1 MNSKKCH
8 SKFMMQNIIISNA
21 KVIKKKINQQQ
32 MATVGAT
39 GVMLNTFAV
48 PDLIAGLFLLS
59 MFSNDL
65 TLFPM

>member
-1 MNSKKCH
+1 MNSKKFH

-21 KVIKKKINQQQ
+21 KVIKKINQQQ
-32 MATVGAT
+32 MATVK

-59 MFSNDL
+59 MFSDDL

>member
-8 SKFMMQNIIISNA
+8 SKFIMQNIIISNA
-21 KVIKKKINQQQ
+21 KVIKKKNQQQ
-32 MATVGAT
+32 MATVK

>member
-32 MATVGAT
+32 MATVN

-59 MFSNDL
+59 MFSDDL

>member
-21 KVIKKKINQQQ
+21 KVIKKINQQQ
-32 MATVGAT
+32 MATVK

-48 PDLIAGLFLLS
+48 PDLIACLFLLS
-59 MFSNDL
+59 MFSDDL

>member
-21 KVIKKKINQQQ
+21 KVIKKINQQQ
-32 MATVGAT
+32 MATVK

>member
-21 KVIKKKINQQQ
+21 KVIKKIINQQQ
-32 MATVGAT
+32 MATVK

-59 MFSNDL
+59 MFSDDL

>member
-21 KVIKKKINQQQ
+21 KVIKKINQQQ
-32 MATVGAT
+32 MATVK

-59 MFSNDL
+59 MFSGDL

>member
-21 KVIKKKINQQQ
+21 KVIKKINQEQ
-32 MATVGAT
+32 MATVK

-59 MFSNDL
+59 MFSDDL

>member
-21 KVIKKKINQQQ
+21 KVIKKINQQQ
-32 MATVGAT
+32 MATVK

-59 MFSNDL
+59 MFSDDL

>member
-8 SKFMMQNIIISNA
+8 SKFMMQNIIISNV
-21 KVIKKKINQQQ
+21 KVIKKINQQQ
-32 MATVGAT
+32 MATVK

>member
-32 MATVGAT
+32 MATVK

-59 MFSNDL
+59 MFSDDL

>member
-21 KVIKKKINQQQ
+21 KVIKKINQQQ
-32 MATVGAT
+32 MATVK

-48 PDLIAGLFLLS
+48 PALIAGLFLLS
-59 MFSNDL
+59 MFSDDL

>member
-21 KVIKKKINQQQ
+21 KVIKKINQQQ
-32 MATVGAT
+32 MATVK

-48 PDLIAGLFLLS
+48 PDLIAGLFPLS
-59 MFSNDL
+59 MFSDDL

>member
-8 SKFMMQNIIISNA
+8 SKFMTQNIIISNA
-21 KVIKKKINQQQ
+21 KVIKKINQRQ
-32 MATVGAT
+32 MATVK

-59 MFSNDL
+59 MFSDDL

>member
-1 MNSKKCH
+1 MNLKKCH

-21 KVIKKKINQQQ
+21 KVIKKIINQQQ
-32 MATVGAT
+32 MATVK

-59 MFSNDL
+59 MFSDDL

>member
-21 KVIKKKINQQQ
+21 KVIKKINQQQ
-32 MATVGAT
+32 MATVK
-39 GVMLNTFAV
+39 GVMLNIFAV

-59 MFSNDL
+59 MFSDDL